1 MNLLDENFPDD
12 QREQLRKFGLIVR
25 QIGHDEGRFGMTDD
39 EIIPLLH
46 RLSRVTFFTHD
57 RDFSGS
63 AYGHPDYC
71 LVWLA
76 VKQDSLAAYTR
87 RLLSHPEFK
96 TSAKRLGKVLTV
108 GPAGITVFERH
119 CKPSVRIAWIK

>member
-1 MNLLDENFPDD
+1 MRSF
-12 QREQLRKFGLIVR
+12 RSA
-25 QIGHDEGRFGMTDD
+25 
-39 EIIPLLH
+39 LH
-46 RLSRVTFFTHD
+46 RLSRMTFFTHD

-63 AYGHPDYC
+63 AHGHPDYC

-119 CKPSVRIAWIK
+119 RKPSVRIAWIK